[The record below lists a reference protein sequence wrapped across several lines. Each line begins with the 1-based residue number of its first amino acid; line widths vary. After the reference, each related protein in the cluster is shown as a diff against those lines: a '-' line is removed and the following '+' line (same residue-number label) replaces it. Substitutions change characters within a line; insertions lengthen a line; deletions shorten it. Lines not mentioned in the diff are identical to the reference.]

1 MRPERTCRGM
11 LSLLSM
17 ADELGAIAGS
27 YGIFECKD
35 AAKAMADYLTKK
47 GFEFGFISIKCIM
60 LRS

>member
-1 MRPERTCRGM
+1 M